1 MITEVHQQGR
11 FYRLNTG
18 RAAHYENLKPHFPSP
33 EDWCVPQNME
43 GLEYLLVEPAYEVN
57 EKRTREK
64 NDGNEKVS
72 MDDDEKIE
80 VDSDKGSFAEEDW
93 NDPEQ
98 NEVPKWTEPDLQ
110 KETRRGARK
119 KTGTR
124 HNRYADDTTS
134 EHSLQEDPIIPE
146 RELDLE
152 QSEIE
157 RRENTKLSI
166 QERMQNLEADEKEAQ
181 SIQQADVSAKKH
193 VKSENP
199 LFGWTATDRPLEI
212 IEIDPTERERPS
224 LCLLLEK
231 MPEFISVPR
240 SDKKV
245 ELRLGSRN
253 DVFSTILG
261 TVWKLL
267 RPSCC
272 PRPNASLIE
281 EETERVILSPAKDED
296 LGNLN
301 IVHKLVLPHQ
311 GESEG
316 ATSKPDKLVKKMEPG
331 SCLDLGCGGGEHYCD
346 WRPCVRIQSFQ
357 REDLATWFGN
367 ITEKEKSEVQ
377 IMAECYAS
385 TTENVA
391 TALGFFSRMCSL
403 QLMEFEPLLEA
414 SGESTLRSINLTP
427 GECSCHCLAQTVWYP
442 EHSNLCLIWDVE
454 EIRPIGLP
462 GHQQKVTLFVA
473 STMLALR
480 WIEENST
487 KNQESRAPRMESI
500 HAIDCSRRLELF
512 ESV

>member
-11 FYRLNTG
+11 FHRLSSG
-18 RAAHYENLKPHFPSP
+18 RAMHYENLKPHVPSP

-57 EKRTREK
+57 EKRTRDK
-64 NDGNEKVS
+64 NDSNEKMS

-98 NEVPKWTEPDLQ
+98 NEVPKWTEPDLK
-110 KETRRGARK
+110 KETRKGARK
-119 KTGTR
+119 KTGMR
-124 HNRYADDTTS
+124 HNRYADDFLIDKIQADEIGEELVNVGDLVANEEWQIINDS
-134 EHSLQEDPIIPE
+134 EHSLQEDPIMPE

-157 RRENTKLSI
+157 RRENTNLRI
-166 QERMQNLEADEKEAQ
+166 QERMYNLENLEAGEKEAQ
-181 SIQQADVSAKKH
+181 SIQQTDVSAKKH

-212 IEIDPTERERPS
+212 IEVDPWERERPS
-224 LCLLLEK
+224 LGLLLEK
-231 MPEFISVPR
+231 MPEVISVPR

-245 ELRLGSRN
+245 ELRLRSRN
-253 DVFSTILG
+253 DLFSTNLG

-272 PRPNASLIE
+272 SRPHASLIE
-281 EETERVILSPAKDED
+281 EVTERVILSPAKDEY

-301 IVHKLVLPHQ
+301 IVHKLTLPHQ

-316 ATSKPDKLVKKMEPG
+316 ATSKLDKLIKKMEPG
-331 SCLDLGCGGGEHYCD
+331 SCLDLGCGGGEHSCD

-377 IMAECYAS
+377 IMA
-385 TTENVA
+385 
-391 TALGFFSRMCSL
+391 
-403 QLMEFEPLLEA
+403 
-414 SGESTLRSINLTP
+414 
-427 GECSCHCLAQTVWYP
+427 
-442 EHSNLCLIWDVE
+442 
-454 EIRPIGLP
+454 
-462 GHQQKVTLFVA
+462 
-473 STMLALR
+473 
-480 WIEENST
+480 
-487 KNQESRAPRMESI
+487 
-500 HAIDCSRRLELF
+500 
-512 ESV
+512 